1 MDESRAAKG
10 PAALGVLAL
19 QQMALPGAGPKHF
32 PASGNLEALCRGFFG
47 FNAFWTSHKSITR
60 LSFKKSAQ
68 YKERNGWKQGKSSKN
83 SGFYISSVKRGQS
96 NQEGR

>member
-47 FNAFWTSHKSITR
+47 FNAFGSSHNFFLSKRAGNIGLNTR
-60 LSFKKSAQ
+60 
-68 YKERNGWKQGKSSKN
+68 
-83 SGFYISSVKRGQS
+83 
-96 NQEGR
+96 